1 MDWKGPK
8 ISQGREHA
16 PEVTPFG
23 IKISLEDWELYK
35 VIIDKNRVVLNAM
48 KALAGKEKMAEDN
61 DEQ

>member
-1 MDWKGPK
+1 M
-8 ISQGREHA
+8 
-16 PEVTPFG
+16 TPFG

>member
-16 PEVTPFG
+16 PEVTSFG
-23 IKISLEDWELYK
+23 TRDWELYK